1 MFVLWTIMAV
11 WVWEVEPV
19 EPPVCVVEPVVVPV
33 LVPDVP
39 FPVVVGTVQPT
50 PPLGAGPV
58 QFDGLPGTVLPG
70 CVFEVEPVLEPVPV
84 VEPVVVPLPCV
95 VVEVPVALP
104 VPVVLLPELTTG
116 AIVLEPV
123 FPLDPVVV
131 PDLVPVDEPELDPEP
146 GDVELPVPVF
156 GPVQPFGPRTC
167 PDGHAPPGRPGV
179 LWPPVVAPEP
189 QTPFTY
195 PVVQGTGVVGGPP
208 AEFVMECAV
217 SEVPPE
223 ALPVGFFGPVTLIL
237 V

>member
-1 MFVLWTIMAV
+1 MFVLCTLMMV
-11 WVWEVEPV
+11 WVCVFDPV

-33 LVPDVP
+33 LGPDVP
-39 FPVVVGTVQPT
+39 PVVVGTVQPT

-70 CVFEVEPVLEPVPV
+70 CVFEVEPVPEPEPV

-95 VVEVPVALP
+95 VVEVEVPVALP
-104 VPVVLLPELTTG
+104 VPVVFPPKFTG
-116 AIVLEPV
+116 AIVPEPV

-156 GPVQPFGPRTC
+156 GPVQFPPGPRTC
-167 PDGHAPPGRPGV
+167 PDGHVPPGRPGP

-189 QTPFTY
+189 QTPFT
-195 PVVQGTGVVGGPP
+195 
-208 AEFVMECAV
+208 
-217 SEVPPE
+217 
-223 ALPVGFFGPVTLIL
+223 
-237 V
+237 